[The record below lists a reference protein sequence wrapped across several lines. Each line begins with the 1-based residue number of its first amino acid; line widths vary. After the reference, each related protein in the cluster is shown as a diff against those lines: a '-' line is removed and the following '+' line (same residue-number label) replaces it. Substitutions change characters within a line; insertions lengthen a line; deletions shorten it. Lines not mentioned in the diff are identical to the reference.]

1 MKRFFKN
8 LKLWLEKRLKS
19 LLVIFLLL
27 LIGAAFLYKSIVYTI
42 LPGEAGVRW
51 RRFGG
56 GTVVDFIYPEGMQII
71 PPFDKMYIYNVRFQ
85 EIHPEL
91 DVLTKTGLK
100 VRLSLSIRYAP
111 KYKLLGLLHQKIG
124 PNYANIVIIA
134 EIENVLREIMGT
146 MEAEQVYTTGRAV
159 IIEAINQAIERVA
172 QRYIN
177 VDAVL
182 IRKID
187 LPTSVADAIR
197 FKIKQKH
204 LVEAHEYIVK
214 KKEKEAERKR
224 VEGQGVH
231 DQFSIVS
238 KSLPEGEILRWLG
251 IKATLEL
258 AKSQNTKVVV
268 IGSPKTGLP
277 IIGSIPLVDTGG
289 SGLEGPVGNDVADV
303 VEQIVK
309 DSGADNAAGAKNENR
324 GR

>member
-1 MKRFFKN
+1 MKRL
-8 LKLWLEKRLKS
+8 LKKLKTKLEQQARS
-19 LLVIFLLL
+19 ILVILLL
-27 LIGAAFLYKSIVYTI
+27 ALIVAVYVYRSIVFTI
-42 LPGEAGVRW
+42 LPGEAGVQW

-56 GTVVDFIYPEGMQII
+56 GTVVDYIYPEGMQMI
-71 PPFDKMYIYNVRFQ
+71 PPWDKMYIYNVRYQ

-124 PNYANIVIIA
+124 PDYANTVIVA

-187 LPTSVADAIR
+187 LPSSVADAIR

-204 LVEAHEYIVK
+204 LVEAHEYIVQ
-214 KKEKEAERKR
+214 KEQKEAERKR

-231 DQFSIVS
+231 DQFKIVS
-238 KSLPEGEILRWLG
+238 ESLPEGEVLRWLG

-258 AKSQNTKVVV
+258 AKSNNTKVVV

-277 IIGSIPLVDTGG
+277 IIGSIPLVDSNGA
-289 SGLEGPVGNDVADV
+289 SGLKKPVGKELAEAVGQAMDG
-303 VEQIVK
+303 ET
-309 DSGADNAAGAKNENR
+309 DNIAGAGNEAG